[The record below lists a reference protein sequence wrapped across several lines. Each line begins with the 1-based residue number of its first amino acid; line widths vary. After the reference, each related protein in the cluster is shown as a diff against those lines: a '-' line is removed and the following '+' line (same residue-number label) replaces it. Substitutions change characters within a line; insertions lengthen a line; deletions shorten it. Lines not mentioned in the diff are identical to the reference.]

1 MYTLVEVTNYDN
13 LRKIFSSNEFIGKL
27 FFKKKI
33 YQLLVSKN
41 IVKLSNI
48 TRNFFIKKISKF
60 SQGSRYLLLCLDFFK
75 NKVDYLMIETIKNAK
90 LEKVKKNKLL
100 LSFKIMKVLIFLKKL
115 LTNLVIVLRY
125 QQLNIIFF
133 LNHFLIFL
141 ISIQILL

>member
-100 LSFKIMKVLIFLKKL
+100 LSFKIEKNIISKIQNTFIFLNKYDEYVNTENDSFSEKK
-115 LTNLVIVLRY
+115 
-125 QQLNIIFF
+125 F
-133 LNHFLIFL
+133 
-141 ISIQILL
+141 